1 MKKVVIATLLSI
13 LISGC
18 GQKELSPE
26 QVKQITSLKTE
37 LTTTDN
43 DIENA
48 AKQDEMLSGGLI
60 KSLVKA
66 RLEIL
71 KTNKALIQQRINAI
85 ESGTKIEVV
94 TSGVNPD
101 PKLAGELA
109 SELESISHEIS
120 AAKKDAEQY
129 NGGLIG
135 SIKMATI
142 ATQEQSQ
149 AMLQQRLLS
158 AKYGLSLPSTSNSA
172 TPASTS
178 ISQKSV
184 VAQDHGA
191 KEALLPPGSGPLGLQ
206 IGLTKKNIE
215 DMTGVELKMVPDSFN
230 LYATDS
236 VPKKN
241 ADFEHYGLVIS
252 PEVGLCQI
260 RAISRDINTDSH
272 GLTLK
277 ARVEGI
283 SESLTSVYGNGKATD
298 VLLPGSIWKDP
309 QDWMMGL
316 LKEERYFGSEW
327 KGSKDQPLKSDL
339 LSVVIQARA
348 ASSDAGRVYLQ
359 YNFKNIDACLKEED
373 NQKSS
378 SL

>member
-1 MKKVVIATLLSI
+1 MKKVIIATLLSV

-26 QVKQITSLKTE
+26 QLQQVTSLKTE
-37 LTTTDN
+37 LIKTDD
-43 DIENA
+43 DIKNA
-48 AKQDEMLSGGLI
+48 TKQDEMLNGGLI
-60 KSLVKA
+60 KNLVHT

-71 KTNKALIQQRINAI
+71 RTNKALIQQRINAI
-85 ESGTKIEVV
+85 ESGAKVEVV
-94 TSGVNPD
+94 TNAVAPD
-101 PKLAGELA
+101 AKLAGELA
-109 SELESISHEIS
+109 TELENLSHEIS

-135 SIKMATI
+135 SLKMATI

-158 AKYGLSLPSTSNSA
+158 AKYGLSLPSAINSV

-178 ISQKSV
+178 TSQKSV
-184 VAQDHGA
+184 VAQDHEA

-215 DMTGVELKMVPDSFN
+215 DMTGVELKKVPNSFN
-230 LYATDS
+230 IYATGF

-241 ADFEHYGLVIS
+241 AYFENYGLVIS

-260 RAISRDINTDSH
+260 RAISKDLNTDSH
-272 GLTLK
+272 GLVLK
-277 ARVEGI
+277 SKVEEI
-283 SESLTSVYGNGKATD
+283 SESLTSIYGNRKIND

-309 QDWMMGL
+309 RDWMMGL
-316 LKEERYFGSEW
+316 LKEERFFGSEW
-327 KGSKDQPLKSDL
+327 KGTKAQPLKSDL
-339 LSVVIQARA
+339 QSIVIQAMA
-348 ASSDAGRVYLQ
+348 ASGDTGRVYLK
-359 YNFKNIDACLKEED
+359 YNFKNIDACRKEEEK
-373 NQKSS
+373 QKSS